1 VNGGQPQ
8 AEPTP
13 DLGRRE
19 GGGGRGGRL
28 PRAAPCTGPRA
39 GEPPPGAGRVQKG
52 GAARTFEPGGEN
64 NQHQI
69 TGNEDSNITRRRPA
83 AERKQPGGQRPAG
96 NPKRSGPP
104 DLGRREGRGARG
116 RRLPRAA
123 PCTGPRR
130 GEPPPGAV
138 RLEKGGGKV
147 RGNRGGA
154 QATATRRARSRRR
167 VREEGGEKGGDGCEK
182 RKADAANRT
191 RASGAVIMR
200 ADESVDQHG
209 FERISVDQRGSER
222 PATAREQP
230 EPSTYSIERT

>member
-138 RLEKGGGKV
+138 KLEKGGGQSE
-147 RGNRGGA
+147 REPWRCTGDGNEKGEK
-154 QATATRRARSRRR
+154 QATGARRGRREGRRR
-167 VREEGGEKGGDGCEK
+167 VREEEGGCGESNAGVGSSYNE
-182 RKADAANRT
+182 
-191 RASGAVIMR
+191 SG
-200 ADESVDQHG
+200 
-209 FERISVDQRGSER
+209 
-222 PATAREQP
+222 
-230 EPSTYSIERT
+230 